1 MPLYDYK
8 CTACEHVWDDFQTV
22 ANRNK
27 PTKKPC
33 PKCGKKKVIKLDA
46 AIQVIDP
53 VRLGVTRPD
62 HGFKEVISKV
72 KKAHPR
78 NTMRDY

>member
-1 MPLYDYK
+1 MPLYEYQ
-8 CTACEHVWDDFQTV
+8 CSACKHLWDDIYTI
-22 ANRNK
+22 AKRNQ

-33 PKCGKKKVIKLDA
+33 PNCGKKKVVKSDA
-46 AIQVIDP
+46 SIQIIDA
-53 VRLGVTRPD
+53 VRLGITRPD
-62 HGFKEVISKV
+62 HGFKDVISKI

>member
-1 MPLYDYK
+1 MPLYEYQ
-8 CTACEHVWDDFQTV
+8 CSACNHIWDDIYTI
-22 ANRNK
+22 AKRNH

-33 PKCGKKKVIKLDA
+33 PKCGKKKVTKMDA
-46 AIQVIDP
+46 TVQIIDS

-62 HGFKEVISKV
+62 HGFKEIISKV

-78 NTMRDY
+78 HTMRDY